1 MSCESLHL
9 SSSPLHA
16 RAAPPTFTPANYL
29 LPDAEKNKYFK
40 VVADPAALYS
50 KTAVRKRKADEAI
63 ATENARVEKA
73 NRERVTRSRI
83 VGKLE
88 REMGRGDGRLEVL
101 KEFVRGFQPGKKPTV
116 PPYETPQWRVFDIDQ
131 RSGWMACCERPMP
144 SVVLLIKRPLADYD
158 VANGNAVD
166 IGKRLAREKWFIHP
180 GPGDLRYTSTAKVN
194 SVNFSASGE
203 FVLTTWVDPS
213 QGRNV
218 NVTDLSTPDRTSLPS
233 LYSCR
238 HIYLLARI
246 RTDSPFQP

>member
-1 MSCESLHL
+1 MHL
-9 SSSPLHA
+9 SSPTPLHA
-16 RAAPPTFTPANYL
+16 KTAPPTFTLTNYL

-73 NRERVTRSRI
+73 NRERVTRSRV

-88 REMGRGDGRLEVL
+88 REMGRGDGRLDVL
-101 KEFVRGFQPGKKPTV
+101 KEFVGGFRPGKKPML
-116 PPYETPQWRVFDIDQ
+116 PPYETPKWRVFDIDQ
-131 RSGWMACCERPMP
+131 RSGWMACCELPMP
-144 SVVLLIKRPLADYD
+144 PDVLLIKSPLADYG
-158 VANGNAVD
+158 VANGNSVD
-166 IGKRLAREKWFIHP
+166 IGKRFAREKCIIYP

-203 FVLTTWVDPS
+203 FVLTTWADPS

-218 NVTDLSTPDRTSLPS
+218 NVTDLSTPDRTSPLS
-233 LYSCR
+233 LLVPP
-238 HIYLLARI
+238 HLLA
-246 RTDSPFQP
+246 S

>member
-9 SSSPLHA
+9 SSPTPLHGKT
-16 RAAPPTFTPANYL
+16 APPTFTLANYL

-73 NRERVTRSRI
+73 NRERVTRSRV

-88 REMGRGDGRLEVL
+88 REMGRGDGRLDVL
-101 KEFVRGFQPGKKPTV
+101 KEFVGGFRPGKKPMV
-116 PPYETPQWRVFDIDQ
+116 PPYETPKWRVFDIDQ
-131 RSGWMACCERPMP
+131 RSGWMACCERPLAP
-144 SVVLLIKRPLADYD
+144 DVLLIKSPLADYD
-158 VANGNAVD
+158 VANGNSVD
-166 IGKRLAREKWFIHP
+166 IGKRFAREKCIIYP
-180 GPGDLRYTSTAKVN
+180 GPGDMRYTSTAKVN

-203 FVLTTWVDPS
+203 FVLTTWADPS

-218 NVTDLSTPDRTSLPS
+218 NVTDLSTPDRTSPP

-238 HIYLLARI
+238 HNYLLARI
-246 RTDSPFQP
+246 RTESPSQL